1 MWFQSNILVIKTSNI
16 ALFWFPY
23 MHWQQLNALFARFI
37 TKRICTVVKMLFKSI
52 FTSIIIMFISSCV
65 CVRVSV
71 CVCVYTPPLWDF
83 VCNVILDILECI
95 DQRSCVVGI
104 ILDASTKFHHLSFG
118 IYHIS
123 TSKTIFRCN
132 RNNTIWHMTPQRCY
146 IVFDKVP
153 SSTDM

>member
-1 MWFQSNILVIKTSNI
+1 
-16 ALFWFPY
+16 
-23 MHWQQLNALFARFI
+23 
-37 TKRICTVVKMLFKSI
+37 
-52 FTSIIIMFISSCV
+52 MFISSCV
-65 CVRVSV
+65 CVCVCVCVRVCVCVCVCLCVCVSV
-71 CVCVYTPPLWDF
+71 CVCVYTPPPWDF
-83 VCNVILDILECI
+83 VCNIILDILECI

-123 TSKTIFRCN
+123 TSKTTFRCN
-132 RNNTIWHMTPQRCY
+132 NKPETIQFDICY